1 MVTHFNGRKMYE
13 DVHTRLSDII
23 MNRLMDIMFYAV
35 FSSGVIGTREG
46 HWLLDL

>member
-1 MVTHFNGRKMYE
+1 MVTHFSGRKMY
-13 DVHTRLSDII
+13 VHTRLSDII

-35 FSSGVIGTREG
+35 FSSGVIGTGEG